1 MKIDYVADTMAI
13 VLRLENRKL
22 PARVKTIFN
31 DVESGHQR
39 LAIPAMA
46 LAELGYLAEKK
57 RIETSLSALDDYIDR
72 YPLIAIEPMTADI
85 IHQTF
90 LISNI
95 SELHDRIIAATAV
108 CLDAMLVTND
118 PIISASGCVRVVW

>member
-31 DVESGHQR
+31 DVESGNQR

-57 RIETSLSALDDYIDR
+57 RIETSLSALDDYISR
-72 YPLIAIEPMTADI
+72 YPLIVIEPMTANI

-108 CLDAMLVTND
+108 CLDAVLVTND

>member
-1 MKIDYVADTMAI
+1 VKIDYVADTMAI

>member
-22 PARVKTIFN
+22 PSRIKEIFK
-31 DVESGHQR
+31 DVEAGNQR

-57 RIETSLSALDDYIDR
+57 RIETNLAALDEYTSR
-72 YPLIAIEPMTADI
+72 YPLVAIAPMTAEI
-85 IHQTF
+85 VHQTF
-90 LISNI
+90 LITNI

-118 PIISASGCVRVVW
+118 PIISASGFVRVVW

>member
-1 MKIDYVADTMAI
+1 MAI

-22 PARVKTIFN
+22 PACVKTIFN

-39 LAIPAMA
+39 LAIPAMT

-108 CLDAMLVTND
+108 CLDAVLVTND